1 MRENRLFDEMSRL
14 FSEAAGAAGGVRR
27 EVEGIVRAQF
37 ERLIKDMD
45 VVSREEH
52 EAVREMAIAARDD
65 AEKLAARVE
74 ALEAKVAAMEGKK
87 G

>member
-27 EVEGIVRAQF
+27 EVEAIVRAQF

-74 ALEAKVAAMEGKK
+74 ALEAKVAGMEGRK

>member
-27 EVEGIVRAQF
+27 EVEAIVRAQF

-45 VVSREEH
+45 VVSRDEH

-74 ALEAKVAAMEGKK
+74 ALEAKVAALEGRK